1 MTQPPK
7 SRTGLTR
14 PVPRPALKNPE
25 NQAPQDFPVVQ
36 WLRVHFPMHGIWVQ
50 ALVGDLRSRMPQCG
64 QIKNKKSP
72 SSLSGPV
79 KGSAQNSLPLESEQ
93 IQPLERVPSNQ
104 PSKLQLASPPTAPLC
119 QRLTEFALLLKSAV
133 NLYKAGWVTEFG
145 WLCSLIKSFMR
156 NSSHAAETFRKSW
169 SWFSSEGP
177 KKEKAPHS
185 SERIKLFAVKF

>member
-1 MTQPPK
+1 MTWPPQ
-7 SRTGLTR
+7 SWTGLTR
-14 PVPRPALKNPE
+14 PVPRHSPRNPE
-25 NQAPQDFPVVQ
+25 NQAPQDSLVVQ
-36 WLRVHFPMHGIWVQ
+36 WLRIHVSMQGTWVQ
-50 ALVGDLRSRMPQCG
+50 ALAGKLRSPMPQCG
-64 QIKNKKSP
+64 QIKNKKPP
-72 SSLSGPV
+72 SSLLGPV

-93 IQPLERVPSNQ
+93 IQPLETVPSNQ
-104 PSKLQLASPPTAPLC
+104 PSKLQLASPSTAPLC

-156 NSSHAAETFRKSW
+156 NSSHAGETFRKSW

-177 KKEKAPHS
+177 KKERAPHS